1 MGVEAPW
8 EEEPLFTQMLMH
20 DPAKKEDFHKID
32 LFHTISL
39 GIGKPFAA
47 SAVSILQELMAGG
60 SIEQRLKEFTSMY
73 LEYCRD
79 FGLQFWVIVQ
89 RCSKFFL
96 VCSLAW
102 LWPPGF
108 PITCMHNKPSG
119 VPSQGKSE
127 NELCP
132 KDRQG
137 FAWMDWLCRACWELV
152 QGCIH
157 NILVPI
163 FGTPLWDLWFG
174 EWWGRR
180 VSIDSTCGCDNFE
193 KYNLPWKIWK
203 VLCSPHF
210 FLMYPSTC
218 KASSVRAVNYFMSS
232 LYKSNALICR
242 DSVASVIAAGRH
254 FLRGYARL
262 AFLAHRQKVARFAL
276 VPKCHMFFH
285 VVHRMHQ
292 ETQISEF
299 ILNPIVFQQR
309 VMKTSLDATVL
320 WQGQFHRDS
329 GFYAQCSDIYQLYF
343 CFGFA
348 ALMLADEYGAL
359 DDGDRKGWGESGVLG
374 GTRIDERPN
383 TTKHQKLK
391 KHGKTV
397 LTEKKAF
404 CHKNSRSGVIKGN
417 MEWEF
422 LRYSVLS

>member
-299 ILNPIVFQQR
+299 ILNPIVFSTACDEDFIGRYCALTRAVSPRQR
-309 VMKTSLDATVL
+309 ILRSMQRYLSAVFLFWVRGPNARWWVWGAGWWWPQGVRGKWSSWWYKDRWEAKYHQTSKTQKT
-320 WQGQFHRDS
+320 WKNR
-329 GFYAQCSDIYQLYF
+329 SD
-343 CFGFA
+343 G
-348 ALMLADEYGAL
+348 
-359 DDGDRKGWGESGVLG
+359 KKGVL
-374 GTRIDERPN
+374 
-383 TTKHQKLK
+383 
-391 KHGKTV
+391 
-397 LTEKKAF
+397 
-404 CHKNSRSGVIKGN
+404 S
-417 MEWEF
+417 
-422 LRYSVLS
+422 